1 MSRAEEFIDKQF
13 NERHRWQSPPV
24 TRDTHLQ
31 RFTKRA
37 FDIIVSFFGLL
48 ILSPFFLYIAY
59 RIKRDSPGPIYYH
72 GPRIGYKGKTFKIYK
87 FRTMYECPDSYAGP
101 RLTGNGDQ
109 RITPIG
115 SILRD
120 TKLNELPNLLNV
132 LKGEMSFVGPRPE
145 DPEIIAQWPDDV
157 REEILSVRPGMTS
170 PASITYRNEEQILSS
185 HNVMDEYLSKVM
197 PEKLRLDQL
206 YVRHHTFLG
215 DLDVIFATLTML
227 LPGMRKKQVAET
239 ALFQGPLT
247 SFVRKNLTWFLA
259 DTLVAMIAISLS
271 VLIWRIQSPLNL
283 GVWRVLANSVVLAAG
298 LAIFNNL
305 FGLKLISWRYA
316 SPLYAIVLGLSTS
329 LSILLYSLVSY
340 LQPAL
345 YMPVGLQIDFGIFA
359 FIGFVLVRYRER
371 LITGLA
377 SRWTRWRSQRSMIGE
392 RVLIIGAGD
401 AGQLAIWLLEKS
413 AMANA
418 FSIVG
423 IVDDDYRKVDQYIN
437 GYKVL
442 GTTNEIPAIVNQN
455 NIGLIL
461 FAISRLSE
469 KDRRRILDKC
479 QGLPAR
485 ILMIT
490 DLLQL
495 IRNYFVRQAKEVTSE

>member
-1 MSRAEEFIDKQF
+1 MSRTEEFIDRQF
-13 NERHRWQSPPV
+13 KEQKSWYPQ
-24 TRDTHLQ
+24 TRVQANWLQ
-31 RFTKRA
+31 RFLKRT
-37 FDIIVSFFGLL
+37 FDVVVSFIALVFLT
-48 ILSPFFLYIAY
+48 PFLFYISY
-59 RIKRDSPGPIYYH
+59 RIKRDSPGPAYFR
-72 GPRIGYKGKTFKIYK
+72 GQRIGYKGKTFNIYK
-87 FRTMYECPDSYAGP
+87 FRTMYECSDSYAGP

-109 RITPIG
+109 RITPFG
-115 SILRD
+115 SFLRD
-120 TKLNELPNLLNV
+120 TKLNELPNLINV
-132 LKGEMSFVGPRPE
+132 FRGEMSFVGPRPE
-145 DPEIIAQWPDDV
+145 DPEIIAQWPEDV
-157 REEILSVRPGMTS
+157 RDEILSVRPGMTS
-170 PASITYRNEEQILSS
+170 PASITYRNEEAMLSS
-185 HNVMDEYLSKVM
+185 HNVMDEYLRKVM

-215 DLDVIFATLTML
+215 DLDVIFSTLTLL
-227 LPGMRKKQVAET
+227 LPGMRKKQVAE
-239 ALFQGPLT
+239 AELFQGPLT
-247 SFVRKNLTWFLA
+247 SFVRKNVNWFLA
-259 DTLVAMIAISLS
+259 DTLVALIAISIS
-271 VLIWRIQSPLNL
+271 VFIWRIQAPLNL
-283 GVWRVLANSVVLAAG
+283 GFWRVFANSMVLAAG

-305 FGLKLISWRYA
+305 FGLKLVSWRYA

-340 LQPAL
+340 LQPTL
-345 YMPVGLQIDFGIFA
+345 FMPVGLRIDFGIFA

-371 LITGLA
+371 LITGLS

-423 IVDDDYRKVDQYIN
+423 IVDDDFRKVDQYIN

-442 GTTNEIPAIVNQN
+442 GTTNDIPAIVHKN

-479 QGLPAR
+479 NGLPAR

-490 DLLQL
+490 DLLQI
-495 IRNYFVRQAKEVTSE
+495 IRNYFVRQAKEVSNE

>member
-1 MSRAEEFIDKQF
+1 MSRAEEFIDRQF
-13 NERHRWQSPPV
+13 KERNRRQSQLAARN
-24 TRDTHLQ
+24 TFLQ

-37 FDIIVSFFGLL
+37 FDMLGSFFGLL
-48 ILSPFFLYIAY
+48 FLSPYFLYIAF
-59 RIKRDSPGPIYYH
+59 RIKRDSPGPVFYH

-87 FRTMYECPDSYAGP
+87 FRTMYEHPDSYAGP

-109 RITPIG
+109 RITPFG
-115 SILRD
+115 SFLRD
-120 TKLNELPNLLNV
+120 SKVNELPNLINV
-132 LKGEMSFVGPRPE
+132 FRGEMSFVGPRPE
-145 DPEIIAQWPDDV
+145 DPEIIAQWPDEL

-170 PASITYRNEEQILSS
+170 PASITYRNEEEMISS
-185 HNVMDEYLSKVM
+185 LNVMDEYLRKVM

-206 YVRHHTFLG
+206 YVHHHTFLG

-227 LPGMRKKQVAET
+227 LPGMRKKQVAESV
-239 ALFQGPLT
+239 LFQGPLT
-247 SFVRKNLTWFLA
+247 SFVRKNVTWFLA
-259 DTLVAMIAISLS
+259 DTFVALIAIILS

-283 GVWRVLANSVVLAAG
+283 GIWRVLANSVVLAAG

-305 FGLKLISWRYA
+305 FGLKQISWRYA

-345 YMPVGLQIDFGIFA
+345 FMPVGLRIDFGIFA
-359 FIGFVLVRYRER
+359 FVGFVLVRYRVR
-371 LITGLA
+371 LVTGLA
-377 SRWTRWRSQRSMIGE
+377 TRWTRWRSQRSMIGE

-423 IVDDDYRKVDQYIN
+423 IVDDDFRKGDQYIA

-442 GTTNEIPAIVNQN
+442 GTTSDIPAIVQQH

-469 KDRRRILDKC
+469 KDRQRILDKC
-479 QGLPAR
+479 HDLPAR

-495 IRNYFVRQAKEVTSE
+495 IRNYFGRQAKEVTNE

>member
-24 TRDTHLQ
+24 TRDTMLQ
-31 RFTKRA
+31 RFTKRT
-37 FDIIVSFFGLL
+37 FDIIISFFGLL

-87 FRTMYECPDSYAGP
+87 FRTMYECPDSYTGP

-109 RITPIG
+109 RITPFG
-115 SILRD
+115 SFLRD

-259 DTLVAMIAISLS
+259 DSLVALIAISLS
-271 VLIWRIQSPLNL
+271 VLIWRIHTPLNL
-283 GVWRVLANSVVLAAG
+283 GVWRVLANSVVLATG

-305 FGLKLISWRYA
+305 FGLKQISWRYA
-316 SPLYAIVLGLSTS
+316 SPLYVIGLGISTS

-340 LQPAL
+340 LLPAL
-345 YMPVGLQIDFGIFA
+345 FMPVGLRINLGIFA

-377 SRWTRWRSQRSMIGE
+377 TRWTRWRSQRSMIGE

>member
-1 MSRAEEFIDKQF
+1 MSRAEEFIDRQF
-13 NERHRWQSPPV
+13 KERNRWQSPSV
-24 TRDTHLQ
+24 TRDTFLQ

-37 FDIIVSFFGLL
+37 FDIIVSFFSLL
-48 ILSPFFLYIAY
+48 FLSPIFLYIIY
-59 RIKRDSPGPIYYH
+59 RIKRDSPGPAYYH
-72 GPRIGYKGKTFKIYK
+72 GPRIGHKGKTFNIYK

-109 RITPIG
+109 RITPFG
-115 SILRD
+115 GFLRD
-120 TKLNELPNLLNV
+120 TKLNELPNLVNV
-132 LKGEMSFVGPRPE
+132 FRGEMSFVGPRPE
-145 DPEIIAQWPDDV
+145 DPEIIAQWPEEV
-157 REEILSVRPGMTS
+157 RSEILSVRPGMTS

-185 HNVMDEYLSKVM
+185 HNVMDEYLRKVM

-215 DLDVIFATLTML
+215 DLDVIFSTLTML
-227 LPGMRKKQVAET
+227 LPGMRKKQVAE
-239 ALFQGPLT
+239 AVLFQGPLT
-247 SFVRKNLTWFLA
+247 SFVRKNVNWFLA
-259 DTLVAMIAISLS
+259 DTFVAFIAISLS

-283 GVWRVLANSVVLAAG
+283 GFWRVFANSMVLAAG

-305 FGLKLISWRYA
+305 FGIKRVSWRYA
-316 SPLYAIVLGLSTS
+316 SPLYTIVLGLSTS
-329 LSILLYSLVSY
+329 LSILLYSLISY
-340 LQPAL
+340 FQPAL
-345 YMPVGLQIDFGIFA
+345 FMPVGLQIDFGIFA

-377 SRWTRWRSQRSMIGE
+377 TRWTNWRSQKSMIGE

-413 AMANA
+413 AMTNA

-423 IVDDDYRKVDQYIN
+423 IVDDDFRKFDQRIN

-442 GTTNEIPAIVNQN
+442 GTTSDIPEIVQRY
-455 NIGLIL
+455 NIGLIM
-461 FAISRLSE
+461 FAITRLSD
-469 KDRRRILDKC
+469 KDRKRILEKC
-479 QGLPAR
+479 NGLPVR

-495 IRNYFVRQAKEVTSE
+495 ISNYFVQQAKEVTSE